1 MSCIYLEKKQM
12 KGIVDKIF
20 YDCAV
25 VDCAVWCLLLPYQTL
40 KRQSS
45 SSASVSRRW
54 GVPLQWFYSD
64 AFNFNVNS
72 RRWACDAIQ
81 TLFYTPYNVLRYSTQ
96 HNGQLQC
103 LISHVRHSI
112 SIIRLLLYAQNVF
125 HSPNAMT
132 VRCTIEITTI
142 EITITR
148 TPALTIAT

>member
-1 MSCIYLEKKQM
+1 LCYT
-12 KGIVDKIF
+12 IV
-20 YDCAV
+20 
-25 VDCAVWCLLLPYQTL
+25 LPVTIPTL

-81 TLFYTPYNVLRYSTQ
+81 TLFYTLYNVLRYSTQ

-112 SIIRLLLYAQNVF
+112 SIIRLLLYTQNVF
-125 HSPNAMT
+125 HSPNAVT

-148 TPALTIAT
+148 TLALTIAI

>member
-1 MSCIYLEKKQM
+1 MCYT
-12 KGIVDKIF
+12 IV
-20 YDCAV
+20 
-25 VDCAVWCLLLPYQTL
+25 LPVTIPTL

-81 TLFYTPYNVLRYSTQ
+81 TLFYTLYNVLRYSTQ

-112 SIIRLLLYAQNVF
+112 SIIRLLLYTQNVF
-125 HSPNAMT
+125 HSPNAVT

-148 TPALTIAT
+148 TLALTIAI